1 MTLKELKIAHR
12 NQTILTGGSGSSNC
26 DDDIPFDF
34 GAVVTAAS
42 TKRTTIASSE
52 SMEMDRCVMGKSVHT
67 DRDIEME
74 TIVES
79 VSTKPAVRP
88 TTLNIPGGATQILFC
103 SHFIKKKHTVLAIYW
118 KKYLFSSLQIWVSS
132 FLSFVM
138 LSIISFECNY
148 ILY

>member
-34 GAVVTAAS
+34 GAVVTAGA
-42 TKRTTIASSE
+42 TRTIINNKNIVNE
-52 SMEMDRCVMGKSVHT
+52 PMELDRIVIGKLHT

-79 VSTKPAVRP
+79 VTSTATGQQTKPAIRP
-88 TTLNIPGGATQILFC
+88 TTLNIPGGATIDFSFFFFKKKYSLISIFIYCKKHIFILF
-103 SHFIKKKHTVLAIYW
+103 LIYT
-118 KKYLFSSLQIWVSS
+118 LCPSI
-132 FLSFVM
+132 FV
-138 LSIISFECNY
+138 
-148 ILY
+148 